1 MNDIKEFVMQLLS
14 TIEVSDEIDLA
25 SAEIEIIAERLAK
38 NKKFHEY
45 YDSIVEMVE
54 NAYIQRI
61 NEIME

>member
-38 NKKFHEY
+38 K
-45 YDSIVEMVE
+45 
-54 NAYIQRI
+54 
-61 NEIME
+61 